1 MPGCDRVN
9 GRNLTGIRI
18 GLLTSVFA
26 GFSWHTASAQTLSS
40 SLQAQGLAS
49 SGLVMATLGGVALAS
64 AGALAWWGLMQKRKL
79 TDRETEHRLHVGQLE
94 AELDR
99 VEALIEAGEDVIVQW
114 FGDGPPKVSGR
125 LSLIDTAPSDVK
137 AFLSFGSWLT
147 PQSATELER
156 AIANLRSKGEV
167 FALSIATRE
176 NIFVEAIGRTI
187 GTRAFMRIRNLAGER
202 LQHAEL
208 RERYGRLVRD
218 VDVVRALLHTMPQP
232 AWMRGRDGKLTWVNR
247 AYMDAVDAE
256 TEADVLTEGKELLD
270 SRNRDIV
277 TAEQLKTELYT
288 GRQPVIFSG
297 KRRVADIVDVS
308 SDMGSAGIAIDVSA
322 LEEAETALRRAL
334 EFHTRTLDQLAT
346 AVAIFGSDKRLRF
359 YNQAFSDL
367 FGLSAAFL
375 EQGPEDGAV
384 LDQLRAHRKL
394 PEQADYKSWKRD
406 ILASYQAVEA
416 RELWW
421 HMPDGKTLRVVA
433 NPHPQGGVTYIY
445 ENVTEQI
452 ELESRFNT
460 LTRVQGETLDHL
472 SEAVAV
478 FGSDGRLRLSNPAF
492 QKLWGVTRQ
501 DLESEPHIRDLAAIL
516 KFDPLEEDAWN
527 GIARH
532 VTGLADSRERN
543 RARIENQDG
552 RVVDFAIVP
561 LPDGASMLTFTN
573 VTATVQVQRALKERN
588 DALEEADRLKNT
600 FIQHISYELRSPL
613 TNIIGFAE
621 LLNDDRIGELNDK
634 QGEYIDHIMSSG
646 AALLALIN
654 DILDLATIDAGIM
667 ELNLAEI
674 NVRTTLEAA
683 IEGIRDR
690 LQEENIVLKA
700 NLPEEGL
707 CFIADEK
714 RVRQVLFNLLSNAI
728 AHSESGGEIELDCV
742 LDDHTVRFMVRDHG
756 CGIPQD
762 ILNTVFDRFV
772 SGNGSDGRRG
782 AGLGLSIVK
791 SFVELHGGQVD
802 IESVEGEGSTIA
814 CQFPLRP
821 DLLAQAAE

>member
-1 MPGCDRVN
+1 M
-9 GRNLTGIRI
+9 
-18 GLLTSVFA
+18 LLASVFT
-26 GFSWHTASAQTLSS
+26 GLSSKTALAQTALD
-40 SLQAQGLAS
+40 AGAS
-49 SGLVMATLGGVALAS
+49 TGMISGILGAVALGGAAAVATWALA
-64 AGALAWWGLMQKRKL
+64 QKRKL
-79 TDRETEHRLHVGQLE
+79 AAEDADRRGQMGRLQ

-99 VEALIEAGEDVIVQW
+99 VEALIEAGDEVIVQW
-114 FGDGPPKVSGR
+114 SGDGMPKVSGR
-125 LSLIDTAPSDVK
+125 LSLIDTAPSDVT

-147 PQSATELER
+147 AESATELDR
-156 AIANLRSKGEV
+156 AVANLRSRGEV
-167 FALSIATRE
+167 FSLSIATKG

-187 GTRAFMRIRNLAGER
+187 GTRAFVRIRNLAGER
-202 LQHAEL
+202 LEHAEL

-232 AWMRGRDGKLTWVNR
+232 VWMRGADGKLTWVNQ
-247 AYMDAVDAE
+247 AYADAVDADN
-256 TEADVLTEGKELLD
+256 EADAVSDSMELLD

-288 GRQPVIFSG
+288 GRQPVIING

-308 SDMGSAGIAIDVSA
+308 SEMGSAGIATDVSA

-334 EFHTRTLDQLAT
+334 DFHTRTLDQLAT

-359 YNQAFSDL
+359 YNQAFTDL

-375 EQGPEDGAV
+375 EQSPEDSAV
-384 LDQLRAHRKL
+384 LDQLRAQRKL

-421 HMPDGKTLRVVA
+421 HLPDGKTLRVVA

-452 ELESRFNT
+452 ELESRYNT

-478 FGSDGRLRLSNPAF
+478 FGSDGRLRLFNPAF
-492 QKLWGVTRQ
+492 QKLWGVASK
-501 DLESEPHIRDLAAIL
+501 DLEAEPHIRDLSGL
-516 KFDPLEEDAWN
+516 LDFDGQEQDAWD

-543 RARIENQDG
+543 RGRIENEDG
-552 RVVDFAIVP
+552 RVIDFATVP

-621 LLNDDRIGELNDK
+621 LLNDVRIGELNDK
-634 QGEYIDHIMSSG
+634 QGEYIEHIMSSG

-667 ELNLAEI
+667 ELNLTEI
-674 NVRTTLEAA
+674 DVRTTLEAA

-690 LQEENIVLKA
+690 LQEEDITIQA
-700 NLPEEGL
+700 QLPEDGAS
-707 CFIADEK
+707 FVGDEK
-714 RVRQVLFNLLSNAI
+714 RIRQVLFNLLSNAI
-728 AHSESGGEIELDCV
+728 AHSDKGDQIELHCEIGGSF
-742 LDDHTVRFMVRDHG
+742 VRFAVCDNG
-756 CGIPQD
+756 SGIPQD
-762 ILNTVFDRFV
+762 ILDTVFDRFI
-772 SGNGSDGRRG
+772 SGDSAGGRRG

-791 SFVELHGGQVD
+791 SFVELHGGEVEVQ
-802 IESVEGEGSTIA
+802 STEGEGSMVS
-814 CQFPLRP
+814 CSFPLRP
-821 DLLAQAAE
+821 DQLAQAAE